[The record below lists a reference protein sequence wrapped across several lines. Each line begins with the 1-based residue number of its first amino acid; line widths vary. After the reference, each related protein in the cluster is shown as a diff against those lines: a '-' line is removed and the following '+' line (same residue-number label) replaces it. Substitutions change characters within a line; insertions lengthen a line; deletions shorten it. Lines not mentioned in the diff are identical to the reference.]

1 MLRKTSAAAAVFTF
15 VTAGSVVLGGAA
27 LADVGNTD
35 GPGDTDGD
43 ACSIQT
49 AFDSR
54 NASDGYHVH
63 QTATATGDSCS
74 LVSSVAPATTDGGD
88 RDSDQASDAEE

>member
-27 LADVGNTD
+27 LADVGNI
-35 GPGDTDGD
+35 GGAGDTDGD

-49 AFDSR
+49 AFGSR
-54 NASDGYHVH
+54 NAPVGYHVH

-74 LVSSVAPATTDGGD
+74 LVSSVAPATGD
-88 RDSDQASDAEE
+88 RDSDQTSDAEE